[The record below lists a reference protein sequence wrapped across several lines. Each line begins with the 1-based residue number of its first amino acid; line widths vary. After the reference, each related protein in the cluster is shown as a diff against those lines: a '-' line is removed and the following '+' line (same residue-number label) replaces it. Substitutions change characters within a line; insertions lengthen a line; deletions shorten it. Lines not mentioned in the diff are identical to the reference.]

1 MTKVRGVSGGG
12 ASGNFIAETKAPK
25 TEPRE
30 HHIDPTRPSQIGLQH
45 YLPKAPLYSSSKAST
60 PFGATDNTLAGVAAN
75 RVVMRSGSQGTHGP
89 TVSGVARP
97 GTDKKIFPGFR

>member
-45 YLPKAPLYSSSKAST
+45 YLPKAPLFTSSKAST
-60 PFGATDNTLAGVAAN
+60 PFGATPGNDCRPGGNG
-75 RVVMRSGSQGTHGP
+75 RVIMKAGSQSSTPAPRPMG
-89 TVSGVARP
+89 SGRSL
-97 GTDKKIFPGFR
+97 FN

>member
-45 YLPKAPLYSSSKAST
+45 YLPKAPLYSSSKATT
-60 PFGATDNTLAGVAAN
+60 PFGTTPSVAGVGGG
-75 RVVMRSGSQGTHGP
+75 RMILKSGSQGQHGSA
-89 TVSGVARP
+89 VSGTARP
-97 GTDKKIFPGFR
+97 GANKPIFPGFK